1 MIDFSTLSP
10 YFQNLR
16 ANLND
21 DITLTI
27 ADKSFCTNR
36 LLLISHSLK
45 LKESFG
51 NLQTNSFTITDDI
64 DPYAFG
70 AFIEFVNQNKIDFN
84 KYGQIDKLY
93 HLADFYQADLFR
105 DYLVMSFNFIDYQFN
120 QISIYE
126 NQGKPT
132 QFLIEKLSERIVEV
146 ITKWDNVHKVDLERL
161 LLILKKADLSQFSP
175 KEIFDFCLNAMKFR
189 GAQSVE
195 ILRLFNLSNLPYDDL
210 LKLQNFAIENN
221 IPYNYF
227 VELNKIEK
235 ETQSLQ
241 NKNANLSTQ
250 LKNISKNK
258 TFTKPPIE
266 FRSSLKPSKL
276 VEIQAFVASNQDNVN
291 FISLIIGKEKVGKTA
306 LINKY
311 YIMKSENK
319 VKTDSNIKNQIQNM
333 KIDFLDFPDNEAL
346 YETIYAAVFRVQIM
360 IFVCSPDIKG
370 SVKYCSSFYEKA
382 LDMKKVDSIPSIIYW
397 NKSDLDDPPVE
408 SLEEAQ
414 EFAKKIGTDL
424 ISVSAKTGENVA
436 SIYDE
441 IISKLIPLEQKNCS
455 IC

>member
-1 MIDFSTLSP
+1 
-10 YFQNLR
+10 
-16 ANLND
+16 
-21 DITLTI
+21 
-27 ADKSFCTNR
+27 
-36 LLLISHSLK
+36 
-45 LKESFG
+45 
-51 NLQTNSFTITDDI
+51 
-64 DPYAFG
+64 
-70 AFIEFVNQNKIDFN
+70 
-84 KYGQIDKLY
+84 
-93 HLADFYQADLFR
+93 
-105 DYLVMSFNFIDYQFN
+105 MSFNFIDYQFN

-189 GAQSVE
+189 EAQSVE

-210 LKLQNFAIENN
+210 LKLQYFAIENN

-241 NKNANLSTQ
+241 NKNVNLSAQ

-276 VEIQAFVASNQDNVN
+276 VEIQAFVASNQDNVI
-291 FISLIIGKEKVGKTA
+291 FVSLIIGKEKVGKTA

-311 YIMKSENK
+311 YIMKSESK
-319 VKTDSNIKNQIQNM
+319 VKTDSNNKNQIQNM

-382 LDMKKVDSIPSIIYW
+382 LDMKKVDSIPSIVYW

-436 SIYDE
+436 NIYDE
-441 IISKLIPLEQKNCS
+441 IISKLIPLEHKNCS